1 MPLGQILADTLSQWK
16 QNAQTGMQNA
26 WDRTYPARVQVG
38 ALMSGD
44 PQTAAKVLKDQIAA
58 LTPEGVNN
66 AIINFGVGM
75 VGNIKGINPVNKFSG
90 LYDAMVKSGNEE
102 LAIKKQSP
110 NLWTPDN
117 QELGVDDAINDIVYP
132 KNTGKKY
139 PDPLPEYQDK
149 YGDLGGEKYD
159 ALEGKI
165 SSELRDKWIE
175 ENHPNFTDVTDLYNA
190 SPNEQ
195 GSAFEAGLN
204 HLGVKYTPNYSASSK
219 SNYFYV
225 ENPITKQTD
234 KIRFATHAKQAFD
247 ADEATLNVN
256 PEGGISSH
264 TWDDAQSYLE
274 NLLEHNG
281 QPLDKQIAAQQLQK
295 AVAQ

>member
-1 MPLGQILADTLSQWK
+1 MPIGQFLANAL
-16 QNAQTGMQNA
+16 QNAQTGISNQ
-26 WDRTYPARVQVG
+26 WDNGRPYREAMG
-38 ALMSGD
+38 
-44 PQTAAKVLKDQIAA
+44 AA
-58 LTPEGVNN
+58 LTGHLADAGQILSDKVASISPQDLTHG
-66 AIINFGVGM
+66 IMNFGVGM

-102 LAIKKQSP
+102 LARKKQSP

-149 YGDLGGEKYD
+149 YGELGGEKYD

-165 SSELRDKWIE
+165 SSELRDEWIE

-190 SPNEQ
+190 SPNQQ

-204 HLGVKYTPNYSASSK
+204 HLGVKYTPNYSSSSQ

-247 ADEATLNVN
+247 ADEATLNIN

-281 QPLDKQIAAQQLQK
+281 HPLDQQVAAQQLQK
-295 AVAQ
+295 AVGQ